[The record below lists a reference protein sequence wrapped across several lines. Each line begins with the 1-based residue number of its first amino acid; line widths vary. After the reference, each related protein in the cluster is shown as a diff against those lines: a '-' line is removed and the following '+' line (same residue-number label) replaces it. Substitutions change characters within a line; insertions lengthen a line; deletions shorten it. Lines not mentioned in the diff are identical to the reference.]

1 MENKGEIIMTQK
13 EMMILLVK
21 TKFGMTPTEEQLAKL
36 QAWARDKTIP
46 TDAWLV
52 QAAKLLENK
61 PA

>member
-1 MENKGEIIMTQK
+1 MTQK
-13 EMMILLVK
+13 ELMILLVK
-21 TKFGMTPTEEQLAKL
+21 TKFGVTPTEEQLAKL

-46 TDAWLV
+46 TDAWLG